1 MIKGVEIYF
10 DKDTE
15 MLDGLTVVNLRNLV
29 GKNVF
34 SVDIKGVR
42 KNLKVEIGRAFV
54 DGETLDVW
62 DKQVNKKSITSAA

>member
-62 DKQVNKKSITSAA
+62 DKQVNRKSITSAA